1 MESNTNVTVNENAGE
16 VPFMLEV
23 IADTLLYTVGVEV
36 RTTAISA
43 SDGFD
48 YTLIQQTLFFD
59 NTHRKQ
65 IFNVNIVDDGKQRDF
80 LCGHYHT
87 ARVHECATGYRCD

>member
-16 VPFMLEV
+16 VSFMLEV

-43 SDGFD
+43 SGKPCIFILVGAANVSTTN
-48 YTLIQQTLFFD
+48 YSVNYELTIPSCLFKGMF
-59 NTHRKQ
+59 
-65 IFNVNIVDDGKQRDF
+65 
-80 LCGHYHT
+80 
-87 ARVHECATGYRCD
+87 